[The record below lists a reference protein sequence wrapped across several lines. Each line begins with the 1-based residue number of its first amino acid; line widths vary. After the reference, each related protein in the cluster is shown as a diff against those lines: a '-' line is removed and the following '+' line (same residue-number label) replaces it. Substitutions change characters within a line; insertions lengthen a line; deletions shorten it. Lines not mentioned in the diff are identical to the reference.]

1 MGVSAAAGA
10 TAVAW
15 AWHARRAARRTRER
29 LHERFAVEQPL
40 AEDVVRARSPV
51 TVRWRW
57 TPPAAGIAV
66 FAALAFL
73 TPLGT
78 TYAAAAAVVATVLAH
93 IVEEQVALR
102 RVAAVEAR
110 LADAIDLMVAS
121 LGAGAGLTDAFES
134 AASESDGLLK
144 RELEDVLGRIRLGEA
159 PEDVYEDLAHRIP
172 LETFRLFT
180 FTLTVHSEVG
190 GSLAPALATVG
201 RSIRDRI
208 EIGRKVRS
216 QATQAQ
222 ASVVGILVITWFL
235 GVMMWRT
242 NPEMFEEFLRHPLG
256 SAAVA
261 AAVVLQAV
269 GLVWIT
275 RMARIKF

>member
-29 LHERFAVEQPL
+29 LHERFAIER
-40 AEDVVRARSPV
+40 EDVDAPVPERSTVVVRR
-51 TVRWRW
+51 RWIA
-57 TPPAAGIAV
+57 PAIGLV
-66 FAALAFL
+66 VLAAILFL
-73 TPLGT
+73 TPLGMS
-78 TYAAAAAVVATVLAH
+78 YAAAAAVVAGVLAH
-93 IVEEQVALR
+93 LAEEQVALR
-102 RVAAVEAR
+102 RVARVEAR

-134 AASESDGLLK
+134 AVSESDGLLK

-159 PEDVYEDLAHRIP
+159 PEDVYEDLALRIP

-180 FTLTVHSEVG
+180 FTLTVHGEVG

-208 EIGRKVRS
+208 EIGRKVRA

-222 ASVVGILVITWFL
+222 ASVVGILIITWFL
-235 GVMMWRT
+235 GLMMWRT
-242 NPEMFEEFLRHPLG
+242 NPELFEEFLAHPFG
-256 SAAVA
+256 ATTVA
-261 AAVVLQAV
+261 ASIVLQAV

-275 RMARIKF
+275 RMARIEF